1 MAAILVF
8 ILRLI
13 LVLILFSFLGWTI
26 FTLWRDLRFQ
36 SQILLAKVIPPISL
50 ISDQDSV
57 TENFS
62 FTKTE
67 FTIGRDPSSDI
78 RLADEIISSRHCRI
92 YFRNS
97 HWWVED
103 MLSTNGTYLNE
114 ERLETPTILISGD
127 EIRFGSLTF
136 KIEIQTID

>member
-1 MAAILVF
+1 MAAILVLL
-8 ILRLI
+8 LRLLLI
-13 LVLILFSFLGWTI
+13 GVLFGFLGWTI

-62 FTKTE
+62 FSKSE
-67 FTIGRDPSSDI
+67 FTVGRDPTSDI
-78 RLADEIISSRHCRI
+78 RIMDEIISSRHCRI

-114 ERLETPTILISGD
+114 ERLETATILISGD
-127 EIRFGSLTF
+127 EVRFGSSTF
-136 KIEIQTID
+136 KIEIQTVE